1 MRRCLILLALLMLC
15 LACATPAQAAGS
27 ATLYLSASSNSGY
40 PGDEIT
46 LSMVLS
52 ADHMGGLQTEI
63 TWNTGY
69 LTYVE
74 GSASFGSAFAQNAE
88 ISQFNAQDGC
98 IRLVYGNTRGYTAQ
112 EETVFTAR
120 FRLNEGITGWT
131 YFELTNTK
139 MSDAS
144 TAINP
149 INVSSWGASV
159 ETAAFCAGDVWMG
172 LNLRDDNQQYPP
184 VGETVEMY
192 LWLSSSG
199 PAIGSVQGVINYDP
213 AMLSLTGAAF
223 TAEAEAAAFTKSL
236 NTSTAGKIPFV
247 YAAMNGCPLSE
258 LITLTFEVVGEGDG
272 YTYLDIRDAKATN
285 AETDH
290 LSAMNCWPSG
300 LSIYP
305 QGSLNQVSYTL
316 TLADG
321 VKCSDSEIAVYLNA
335 TGTTF
340 GGMQGTLTYDPA
352 QMAYIPGSAAFL
364 GSFAQSADVK
374 MINDGASGQI
384 QLLYARSAGYQPD
397 GSSIFTARFRLLTA
411 EENITPVLLSGIKTT
426 DANQTDVQVIESSF
440 TNTIDWSYALHT
452 PAATA
457 AVAPNCTTE
466 GLTDGKHCSV
476 CNTVL
481 VAQTSIPAKGHA
493 WDAGVVTKEPTAS
506 EEGTK
511 TFTCMVCKATCTASI
526 PVISRLPGD
535 ANDSGGVDILDALLT
550 LQYSVGW
557 NVAINTA
564 NANVDGNTSITILD
578 ALLILQYSV
587 GWNVKLL

>member
-1 MRRCLILLALLMLC
+1 
-15 LACATPAQAAGS
+15 
-27 ATLYLSASSNSGY
+27 
-40 PGDEIT
+40 
-46 LSMVLS
+46 
-52 ADHMGGLQTEI
+52 
-63 TWNTGY
+63 
-69 LTYVE
+69 
-74 GSASFGSAFAQNAE
+74 
-88 ISQFNAQDGC
+88 
-98 IRLVYGNTRGYTAQ
+98 
-112 EETVFTAR
+112 
-120 FRLNEGITGWT
+120 
-131 YFELTNTK
+131 
-139 MSDAS
+139 
-144 TAINP
+144 
-149 INVSSWGASV
+149 
-159 ETAAFCAGDVWMG
+159 MG

-305 QGSLNQVSYTL
+305 QGRLNQVSYTL

-511 TFTCMVCKATCTASI
+511 TFTCTVCKATRTASI
-526 PVISRLPGD
+526 PVITRLPGD